1 MPTTTKTTR
10 RIFAPGRAPA
20 AATVVTTAPGR
31 GGNPTLSPPPPTS
44 QCCCPACVGLECL
57 DRTRFFSGQLL
68 TEADLNNEQSYW
80 LAKSRLHN
88 RFLHGW
94 GVVCGMQVVC
104 SDCDGWVTI
113 KSGYAIDPCGNDIIV
128 CADYPFNVV
137 KAIQA
142 CCTPTQQTSNCAPLR
157 SIPSEN
163 CVDPQH
169 WCILIEYQEQPSRL
183 VTPLKK
189 ATPKSSTCSCS
200 STKGGCGCG
209 CGGHGTN
216 GSSASSSNGCSCAST
231 ATQSPSVPA
240 GACEPTRIN
249 EGYRVCV
256 VPELTN
262 QISGGSLPGTT
273 GYQIDQGIQE
283 LTKLLLLAPQLDPNK
298 LNPITDPQLAYTAVF
313 NYRATL
319 SNYFSSPSVTNC
331 SILDGLNQIKVPS
344 PPQDTTNYIAQ
355 QLVPVATQLSGV
367 VVNSAMQRY
376 CLPLLMP
383 CPPDPC
389 DDRLCVA
396 CVTVQNGKITDICN
410 FGCRHQVFTFQTLY
424 AWLSAFGLDAILLRW
439 KSRIEIGCCT
449 ESGLR
454 GNLFSSS
461 TFQRQNLTS
470 AGLTNP
476 GMANQLLSA
485 FVAQKLGATFVNSA
499 LPPNFQAQTV
509 DLRPLVGLDTETAL
523 RTLGTYNINLQNL
536 TTTAVDSDPM
546 WNDDAVAAGPQ
557 FTPAAFLPVDPLTT
571 NANHLTMYTKG
582 KLVVGFD
589 MTDPVSVLKS
599 QVLKLQQ
606 QVDNLSGAAGT
617 PGGGG
622 AAATPVAGGGGTTPG
637 KHAGSSPASEHHT
650 GRGPTKKKN

>member
-1 MPTTTKTTR
+1 MPTTTITTR
-10 RIFAPGRAPA
+10 RIYAPGRTPA
-20 AATVVTTAPGR
+20 AVVTTGPGGR
-31 GGNPTLSPPPPTS
+31 GGGPTLTPPPPPTS

-104 SDCDGWVTI
+104 SDCEGWVTI

-128 CADYPFNVV
+128 CSDYPYNVV

-157 SIPSEN
+157 STPLEN
-163 CVDPQH
+163 CKDPQT
-169 WCILIEYQEQPSRL
+169 WCITIEYQEQPSRL

-189 ATPKSSTCSCS
+189 ATPKSGTCSCS
-200 STKGGCGCG
+200 SSKGGCGCG
-209 CGGHGTN
+209 CSGHGSN

-231 ATQSPSVPA
+231 ATQSPSIPA

-256 VPELTN
+256 VPAPTTREILK
-262 QISGGSLPGTT
+262 GSPPGTT

-283 LTKLLLLAPQLDPNK
+283 LTQLLLQAPQLDPNK
-298 LNPITDPQLAYTAVF
+298 LNPITDPQLAYTAVW
-313 NYRATL
+313 NYHATL
-319 SNYFSSPSVTNC
+319 RNYFSSPSVTHC
-331 SILDGLNQIKVPS
+331 SLLNQLNQIIVPS

-355 QLVPVATQLSGV
+355 QLVPTMSQLSGV
-367 VVNSAMQRY
+367 VINSAMQRY
-376 CLPLLMP
+376 CVPLLMP

-389 DDRLCVA
+389 DDRLCLA
-396 CVTVQNGKITDICN
+396 CVTVQNGKVTDICN

-424 AWLSAFGLDAILLRW
+424 SWLSAFGLDTILMRW
-439 KSRIEIGCCT
+439 KSLLEINCCG
-449 ESGLR
+449 EGGR
-454 GNLFSSS
+454 GAFFGPN
-461 TFQRQNLTS
+461 TFQRQSLTS

-476 GMANQLLSA
+476 GMVNQLLSM
-485 FVAQKLGATFVNSA
+485 FVAQKLGSTFVNSA
-499 LPPNFQAQTV
+499 MPPNSQAQTV

-523 RTLGTYNINLQNL
+523 RSLGSYNIDQQNI
-536 TTTAVDSDPM
+536 TATAVDSDPA
-546 WNDDAVAAGPQ
+546 WNDDAVAAGAQ
-557 FTPAAFLPVDPLTT
+557 FTPAAFLPIDPLTT

-589 MTDPVSVLKS
+589 VTDPVSVLKN
-599 QVLKLQQ
+599 QVQQLQQ
-606 QVDNLSGAAGT
+606 QINQLRGAAGT
-617 PGGGG
+617 LGTP
-622 AAATPVAGGGGTTPG
+622 ATPGTPG
-637 KHAGSSPASEHHT
+637 TPGGSSPAPKPPT
-650 GRGPTKKKN
+650 GRGPTGKKN